1 MPGNRLRIAYFVNKY
16 PAVSHSF
23 IRREVLELER
33 SGVDVR
39 RYAIYCE
46 AGTLQDALDKQE
58 YRQTRYIK
66 SQTPLRLFIDIVSLV
81 LSRPARF
88 LRSLVKT
95 LRYGR
100 RSDAGIVKHMLYFLE
115 GCVLARWCEQDGVS
129 HVHAHF
135 GTNSAAIAMYASWL
149 SGIGYS
155 FTVHGPDEF
164 DNPRGLLLREKIR
177 HARFVVAITSYC
189 RSQLMRWSDHDCWSR
204 IRIVHCGLD
213 EGFFAPATPAANNDA
228 NTGGPYLLCIGRLS
242 AQKGQLLLIEAIAKL
257 RKRGKNIRL
266 VLAGD
271 GEMREEIEAY
281 CRKHGLSEQ
290 VTITGWIDS
299 DTVKQLLEGCLA
311 MVLPSF
317 AEGLPV
323 VIMEAFARRKPV
335 LTTYIAGIPELVKD
349 QENGL
354 LFPAGSVDAIVSAID
369 EIQGCTPAS
378 RKQMGQAGYEAVKEH
393 HHIRTEM
400 EKMKRNLEHALAD

>member
-1 MPGNRLRIAYFVNKY
+1 MRIAYFVNKY

-33 SGVDVR
+33 TGIDVR

-46 AGTLQDALDKQE
+46 TDTLKDPQDKQE
-58 YRQTRYIK
+58 HLRTRYIK
-66 SQTPLRLFIDIVSLV
+66 AQPPQRLAATILG
-81 LSRPARF
+81 LALGRPRRF
-88 LRSLVKT
+88 LRT
-95 LRYGR
+95 LGEAVRHGKR
-100 RSDAGIVKHMLYFLE
+100 ADVGIIKHVFYFLE
-115 GCVLARWCEQDGVS
+115 GCVLARWCERDGVS

-135 GTNSAAIAMYASWL
+135 GTNSAAIAMYASRL
-149 SGIGYS
+149 SDFGYS

-164 DNPRGLLLREKIR
+164 DNPRGLLLREKIH

-189 RSQLMRWSDHDCWSR
+189 RSQLMRWSDHACWPK

-213 EGFFAPATPAANNDA
+213 DAFFAPATKTDDV
-228 NTGGPYLLCIGRLS
+228 TDVSEPYLLCIGRLS
-242 AQKGQLLLIEAIAKL
+242 AQKGQLLLIEAIDKL
-257 RKRGKNIRL
+257 RRQGRNVRL

-281 CRKHGLSEQ
+281 CRKHDLAEQ

-299 DTVKQLLEGCLA
+299 QTVMQLLEGCLA

-349 QENGL
+349 HENGL

-369 EIQGCTPAS
+369 EIRACTPAC
-378 RKQMGQAGYEAVKEH
+378 REKMGQAGYEAVKAR

-400 EKMKRNLEHALAD
+400 KKMKRNLEHALAD

>member
-1 MPGNRLRIAYFVNKY
+1 MRIAYFVNKY

-33 SGVDVR
+33 TGIDVR

-46 AGTLQDALDKQE
+46 ADTLKDPQDKQE
-58 YRQTRYIK
+58 HLRTRYIK
-66 SQTPLRLFIDIVSLV
+66 AQPPQRLAATILG
-81 LSRPARF
+81 LALGRPRRF
-88 LRSLVKT
+88 LRTFGEAVRHGK
-95 LRYGR
+95 RA
-100 RSDAGIVKHMLYFLE
+100 DVGIIKHVFYFLE
-115 GCVLARWCEQDGVS
+115 GCVLARWCERDGVS

-135 GTNSAAIAMYASWL
+135 GTNSAAIAMYASRL
-149 SGIGYS
+149 SDVGYS

-189 RSQLMRWSDHDCWSR
+189 RSQLMRWSDHDCWPK

-213 EGFFAPATPAANNDA
+213 DAFFAPATKTDDV
-228 NTGGPYLLCIGRLS
+228 TDISKPYLLCIGRLS
-242 AQKGQLLLIEAIAKL
+242 AQKGQLLLIEAIDKL
-257 RKRGKNIRL
+257 RRQDRNIRL

-281 CRKHGLSEQ
+281 CRKHDLTEQ

-299 DTVKQLLEGCLA
+299 QTVKQWLEGCLA
-311 MVLPSF
+311 MILPSF

-349 QENGL
+349 HENGL
-354 LFPAGSVDAIVSAID
+354 LFPAGSVNAIVSAIN
-369 EIQGCTPAS
+369 EIRACSPAV
-378 RKQMGQAGYEAVKEH
+378 REQMGQAGYEAVKAG

>member
-1 MPGNRLRIAYFVNKY
+1 MRIAYFVNKY

-23 IRREVLELER
+23 IRREVIELER
-33 SGVDVR
+33 IGIDVR

-46 AGTLQDALDKQE
+46 ADTLKDPQDRQE
-58 YRQTRYIK
+58 HRRTRYIK
-66 SQTPLRLFIDIVSLV
+66 SQPPQRLIATILGMT
-81 LSRPARF
+81 LQRPRRF
-88 LRSLVKT
+88 LRT
-95 LRYGR
+95 LGEAVRHGK
-100 RSDAGIVKHMLYFLE
+100 RSDVGIVKHIFYFLE
-115 GCVLARWCEQDGVS
+115 GCVLARWCERDGVS

-135 GTNSAAIAMYASWL
+135 GTNSAAIAMYASRL
-149 SGIGYS
+149 SDLGYS

-189 RSQLMRWSDHDCWSR
+189 RSQLMRWSDHECWPK

-213 EGFFAPATPAANNDA
+213 DAFFATETPNIENAIGNHE
-228 NTGGPYLLCIGRLS
+228 PYLLCIGRLS
-242 AQKGQLLLIEAIAKL
+242 AQKGQLLLIEAIDKL
-257 RKRGKNIRL
+257 RRQGQNIRL

-281 CRKHGLSEQ
+281 CRKHELTEQ

-299 DTVKQLLEGCLA
+299 QTVKQLLEGCLA

-323 VIMEAFARRKPV
+323 VIMEAFARHKPV

-349 QENGL
+349 HENGL

-369 EIQGCTPAS
+369 EIRACTPAC
-378 RKQMGQAGYEAVKEH
+378 RERMGQAGYGAVKAR

-400 EKMKRNLEHALAD
+400 QKMKRNLEHALAD